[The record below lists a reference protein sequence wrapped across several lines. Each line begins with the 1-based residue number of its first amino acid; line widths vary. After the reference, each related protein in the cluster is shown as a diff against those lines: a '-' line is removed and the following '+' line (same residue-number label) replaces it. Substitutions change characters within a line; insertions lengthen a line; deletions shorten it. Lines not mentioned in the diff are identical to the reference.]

1 MGVYFKRLL
10 WVTLVATGFSQSA
23 AAEELIMPFACVV
36 QDGAVQLAPAA
47 ETTYKIVGARQ
58 EQIFSV
64 CRSSKGGACENLM
77 VHRFAIQCGSAKVS
91 WAQVVQAAS
100 GLGIE
105 VLQGLPQGF
114 APAGTLK
121 ARFVFPALARFNSFR
136 SEVETEQLSADGVA
150 AHDDGEAAARVAAWR
165 TEVRA
170 DMVPQGS
177 SGAFRVGAIVSLLML
192 LLLGASLIVAGRWQI
207 PQFSGAMLRGRV
219 PGYALRIATWS
230 RASFG
235 RMWDWM
241 RGDRQNSGDAELAHA
256 AAVAVARLIEAE
268 LHVATLPSGL
278 LLREVLLSE
287 LDRVR
292 ERLNNVTRDL
302 ERRPKDKSAGLIR
315 AILRELERIGRIAQ
329 GADKDQRHEAG
340 RSERPAA
347 GMPQSVTEAYRVLGI
362 NAAAEPAVTKKLVDA
377 LRMSWHPDYAR
388 DEADRLKREDR
399 IKQIN
404 AAWDLIKDQ
413 RRAA

>member
-1 MGVYFKRLL
+1 VGAVFKRLL
-10 WVTLVATGFSQSA
+10 WVALVATGFSRTA
-23 AAEELIMPFACVV
+23 AAEELIMPFSCAV
-36 QDGAVQLAPAA
+36 QDGAVQLAPSA
-47 ETTYKIVGARQ
+47 ETTYKIAGARQ
-58 EQIFSV
+58 EQIFSA
-64 CRSSKGGACENLM
+64 CRGSTTGTCEIMM
-77 VHRFAIQCGSAKVS
+77 VHRFAIQCVGAKAS

-100 GLGIE
+100 RLGIE
-105 VLQGLPQGF
+105 VPQGLPQGF

-150 AHDDGEAAARVAAWR
+150 AHDDGEAAARVAAWH

-170 DMVPQGS
+170 DMAPQGS
-177 SGAFRVGAIVSLLML
+177 VGAFGVGAIVSFLML
-192 LLLGASLIVAGRWQI
+192 LLIGASLMAAGRWRML
-207 PQFSGAMLRGRV
+207 QFSGAMLRERV
-219 PGYALRIATWS
+219 PRYVQQLASWS
-230 RASFG
+230 SESFG
-235 RMWDWM
+235 RAWHWM
-241 RGDRQNSGDAELAHA
+241 RGEGENSGDAELANA
-256 AAVAVARLIEAE
+256 AAVAMARLIEAE
-268 LHVATLPSGL
+268 LHVAALPSGL

-292 ERLNNVTRDL
+292 ERLNSVTRDL
-302 ERRPKDKSAGLIR
+302 DRRPKDKSAGMIR
-315 AILRELERIGRIAQ
+315 SVLRDLERIGRIAH
-329 GADKDQRHEAG
+329 GAGKDQRHEPGSSAG
-340 RSERPAA
+340 QTA
-347 GMPQSVTEAYRVLGI
+347 GTPQSVTEAYRVLGI
-362 NAAAEPAVTKKLVDA
+362 NVDAEPAVTKKLVDA